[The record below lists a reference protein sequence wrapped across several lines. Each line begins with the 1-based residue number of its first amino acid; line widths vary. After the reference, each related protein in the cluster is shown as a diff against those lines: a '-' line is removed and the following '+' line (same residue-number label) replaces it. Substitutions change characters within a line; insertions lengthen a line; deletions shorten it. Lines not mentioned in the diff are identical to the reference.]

1 MIGLLKKIL
10 TRSKALSSTLGPVIF
25 ETPKVPGQVSGG
37 AYVSVRVKKDLSGD
51 RFLVGCEF
59 KPDAY
64 IGSEASPPTNYINLD
79 TEKAK
84 QLRDDLDQCIAE
96 CEQLQSRASQEYSGT

>member
-25 ETPKVPGQVSGG
+25 ETPKVPGQVSG

-64 IGSEASPPTNYINLD
+64 IGSEASPTNYINL
-79 TEKAK
+79 
-84 QLRDDLDQCIAE
+84 R
-96 CEQLQSRASQEYSGT
+96 Y